1 MAALFTPF
9 QLKDITL
16 RNRIAIP
23 PMCQYSAHEG
33 YLSDW
38 HAPHYASMARG
49 GAGLVIVEATAVSP
63 EGRITPGCAGLWED
77 GQIEG
82 MARVA
87 SAIKAAGAVP
97 GIQIGHAGR
106 KASANLPWEGDD
118 HIPEGDRR
126 GWPTLA
132 PSAIAFGAGLPK
144 VPGDMTLD
152 DIARVQFDF
161 VASAKRALAAGF
173 QWLELHFAHGY
184 LAQSFFSPVANQR
197 TDQYGGSAENRGRFL
212 LETLA
217 AVRAVWPEHLP
228 LTARFG
234 VVEYDGS
241 DDSFYPEAAQ
251 LVRQMHDDGLDLID
265 ASIGFSTLNS
275 KAPWGPGFFVPVAA
289 RLKHDVQM
297 PVAASWCIDDPHMA
311 ESAIAEGSMDLVL
324 IARAHLANPHYP
336 YQLAIAL
343 GEENPAWTLP
353 APYAHWLSRYRGPGK
368 GAAQ

>member
-1 MAALFTPF
+1 
-9 QLKDITL
+9 
-16 RNRIAIP
+16 
-23 PMCQYSAHEG
+23 
-33 YLSDW
+33 
-38 HAPHYASMARG
+38 
-49 GAGLVIVEATAVSP
+49 
-63 EGRITPGCAGLWED
+63 
-77 GQIEG
+77 
-82 MARVA
+82 
-87 SAIKAAGAVP
+87 
-97 GIQIGHAGR
+97 
-106 KASANLPWEGDD
+106 
-118 HIPEGDRR
+118 
-126 GWPTLA
+126 
-132 PSAIAFGAGLPK
+132 
-144 VPGDMTLD
+144 MTLD

-289 RLKHDVQM
+289 RLKHDVRM

-311 ESAIAEGSMDLVL
+311 ESAIAEGSMGCRGIAGMERVL
-324 IARAHLANPHYP
+324 RSSGVMTTEPSIA
-336 YQLAIAL
+336 AIEGSLDVAL
-343 GEENPAWTLP
+343 IQKDERTTCRFQPRRNLP
-353 APYAHWLSRYRGPGK
+353 QVVGSAGSCTAPTTPC
-368 GAAQ
+368 